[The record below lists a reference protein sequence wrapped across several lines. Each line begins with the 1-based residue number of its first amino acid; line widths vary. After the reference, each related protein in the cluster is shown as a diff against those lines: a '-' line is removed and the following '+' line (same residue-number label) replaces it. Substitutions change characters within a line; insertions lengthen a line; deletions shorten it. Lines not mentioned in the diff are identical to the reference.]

1 MILALGLIWQGSA
14 GSENGGLH
22 MTSHDFTNTNLTEAT
37 LLLLSHLFG
46 GYNILQ
52 LAIHQM
58 KHCYDLRFT
67 PNSWCFEHPITS
79 PNSL

>member
-1 MILALGLIWQGSA
+1 MILALGLVWQGSA

-22 MTSHDFTNTNLTEAT
+22 MTSHDFTNTNLTEAN

-52 LAIHQM
+52 LADGQLAFI
-58 KHCYDLRFT
+58 K
-67 PNSWCFEHPITS
+67 
-79 PNSL
+79 